1 MKRSVSGRAE
11 PMIEAKSPTKDSAE
25 RNERKE
31 RFATLSG
38 LPIERVYTNEDL
50 PGWNP
55 EEVLGYPGEFPYTRG
70 IYPSMYRGRL
80 WTMRQ
85 YAGFGSA
92 AESNQRYRYL
102 LSRGQIGLSVA
113 FDLPTQIGMDSDHPL
128 ALGEVG
134 KVGVAIDSLEDM
146 ETLFSGIPLEKV
158 STSMTINSTAAI
170 LLCLY
175 VAVAK
180 KQGASLAK
188 LSGTVQ
194 NDILKEY
201 IARGT
206 YIYPLRPAMRIVTD
220 IFAWCRENLPK
231 WNTISISGYHIR
243 EAGST
248 APQEVAF
255 TLADAVA
262 YVEAALK
269 AGLAVDD
276 FAPQLSFFFNAH
288 NDLLE
293 EIAKYRAARRL
304 WARIMRERFGARDS
318 RSLLLRFHAQTAG
331 SSLTA
336 QQPENNI
343 VRVAI
348 QALAAVLGGC
358 QSLHTN
364 ALDEALAL
372 PTEESALL
380 ALRTQQIVAHETG
393 VANTVDPVAGSYAI
407 EHLTNEIES
416 HARAYID
423 KIDSLGGTLRAIES
437 GFVQG
442 EIQKAAYEFQRSVE
456 RKEQIV
462 VGVNE
467 FVAGE
472 ERQIPTLRIDP
483 EIERAQAA
491 RVQSLRAKRHD
502 PKTKSALADL
512 ERRAGTSENLLPSIL
527 AAVEAYA
534 TVGEISD
541 TLRRVFGEYQES
553 VVI

>member
-1 MKRSVSGRAE
+1 MADTKTPAAVS
-11 PMIEAKSPTKDSAE
+11 K
-25 RNERKE
+25 ERKPL
-31 RFATLSG
+31 FTTLSG
-38 LPIERVYTNEDL
+38 LPIDRLYTQEDL
-50 PGWNP
+50 SSSDP
-55 EEVLGYPGEFPYTRG
+55 ESSIGYPGEFPFTRG
-70 IYPSMYRGRL
+70 MYPTMYRGRL

-92 AESNQRYRYL
+92 VESNQRYRYL
-102 LSRGQIGLSVA
+102 LSKGQAGLSVA

-146 ETLFSGIPLEKV
+146 ETLFDGIPLEKV

-180 KQGASLAK
+180 KQGANLAK
-188 LSGTVQ
+188 ISGTVQ

-206 YIYPLRPAMRIVTD
+206 YIYPVRPAMRIVTD
-220 IFAWCRENLPK
+220 IFAWCRDNLPK

-248 APQEVAF
+248 AIQEVAF
-255 TLADAVA
+255 TLADGIA
-262 YVEAALK
+262 YVQAALDV
-269 AGLAVDD
+269 GLGVDE

-288 NDLLE
+288 SDLLE

-304 WARIMRERFGARDS
+304 WAKIMRDRFQARDP

-364 ALDEALAL
+364 SMDEALAL
-372 PTEESALL
+372 PTEDAALI
-380 ALRTQQIVAHETG
+380 ALRTQQVLAHETG
-393 VANTVDPVAGSYAI
+393 VTNTIDPVAGSYAI
-407 EHLTNEIES
+407 EHLTDEIERG
-416 HARAYID
+416 AVAYLSRID
-423 KIDSLGGTLRAIES
+423 ALGGMLKAIES

-442 EIQKAAYEFQRSVE
+442 EIQKAAYDFQRAVE
-456 RKEQIV
+456 SREQIV
-462 VGVNE
+462 VGVND
-467 FVAGE
+467 FIAE
-472 ERQIPTLRIDP
+472 EARTIPTLRIEP
-483 EIERAQAA
+483 EIERSQIA
-491 RVQSLRAKRHD
+491 RLNALRSRRDSAR
-502 PKTKSALADL
+502 TRSALAEL
-512 ERRAGTSENLLPSIL
+512 QRRATTTENLLPAIL
-527 AAVEAYA
+527 AAVESYA

-541 TLRRVFGEYQES
+541 ALRRVFGEYQES

>member
-1 MKRSVSGRAE
+1 MSDTKT
-11 PMIEAKSPTKDSAE
+11 KST
-25 RNERKE
+25 ERKA
-31 RFATLSG
+31 RFTTISG
-38 LPIERVYTNEDL
+38 LPVERLYTEESL
-50 PGWNP
+50 PNWDP
-55 EEVLGYPGEFPYTRG
+55 EGALGYPGEFPYTRG
-70 IYPSMYRGRL
+70 IYPTMYRGRF

-85 YAGFGSA
+85 YAGFGTA
-92 AESNQRYRYL
+92 IESNERYRYL
-102 LSRGQIGLSVA
+102 LSKGQAGLSVA
-113 FDLPTQIGMDSDHPL
+113 FDLPTQIGMDSDDPL
-128 ALGEVG
+128 ACGEVG

-146 ETLFSGIPLEKV
+146 EALFDGIPLEKV

-180 KQGASLAK
+180 KQGANLAR

-206 YIYPLRPAMRIVTD
+206 YIYPVRPAMRIVTD
-220 IFAWCRENLPK
+220 IFAWCRDSLPK

-248 APQEVAF
+248 AVQEIAF
-255 TLADAVA
+255 SLADGIA
-262 YVEAALK
+262 YVQAAID
-269 AGLAVDD
+269 AGLGVDD

-304 WARIMRERFGARDS
+304 WARIMRDRFAVRDP
-318 RSLLLRFHAQTAG
+318 RSLLLRFHVQTAG

-364 ALDEALAL
+364 SLDEALAL
-372 PTEESALL
+372 PTEDAALI
-380 ALRTQQIVAHETG
+380 ALRTQQIIAHETG
-393 VANTVDPVAGSYAI
+393 VTNTVDPVAGSYAI
-407 EHLTNEIES
+407 EHLTNEIEKGAS
-416 HARAYID
+416 AYIE
-423 KIDSLGGTLRAIES
+423 KIDAMGGMLRAIES

-442 EIQKAAYEFQRSVE
+442 EIQKAAYEFQRAIE
-456 RKEQIV
+456 KKEQIV
-462 VGVNE
+462 VGVND
-467 FVAGE
+467 FVAEE
-472 ERQIPTLRIDP
+472 ERVIPTLRIDA
-483 EIERAQAA
+483 EIERSQIA
-491 RVQSLRAKRHD
+491 RLNALRAKRD
-502 PKTKSALADL
+502 FPRAKSALAEL
-512 ERRAGTSENLLPSIL
+512 QRRAASTENLLPAIL
-527 AAVEAYA
+527 AAVENYA
-534 TVGEISD
+534 TVGEISNA
-541 TLRRVFGEYQES
+541 LRRVFGEYQES